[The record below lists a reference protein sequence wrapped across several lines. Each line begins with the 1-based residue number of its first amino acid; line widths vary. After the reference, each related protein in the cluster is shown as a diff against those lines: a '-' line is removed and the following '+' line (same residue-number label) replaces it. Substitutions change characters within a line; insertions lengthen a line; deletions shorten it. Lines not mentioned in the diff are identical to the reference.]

1 MLYLCLRTFWNSSVF
16 VSASP
21 NFPVLM
27 ASLFCPLS
35 FPDDSRVL
43 FCSLCFSLN
52 TEPAY
57 ELRLILTALPLREFP
72 DYWLWSSEI
81 KSLLLIEG

>member
-1 MLYLCLRTFWNSSVF
+1 MLQLCLRIFWNSCIF
-16 VSASP
+16 VSP
-21 NFPVLM
+21 NFPKLM
-27 ASLFCPLS
+27 APLFCPLC

-52 TEPAY
+52 TEPGY
-57 ELRLILTALPLREFP
+57 ELRLILTALSLREFP
-72 DYWLWSSEI
+72 DYWLWSFET